1 MVEKKTQ
8 TPKKTVTGLPVNTEA
23 ALCYLGF
30 WVTGL
35 IFLLVEKDNKLIRF
49 HALQS
54 LVTFAPLMML
64 TMFPVIGR
72 VLAPFVWL
80 GIFIIWL
87 VCIVKAFQGEK
98 FKLPLVGE
106 FVEKQLK

>member
-1 MVEKKTQ
+1 MAEEKKEVS
-8 TPKKTVTGLPVNTEA
+8 KKTTMGLPVNTEA

-35 IFLLVEKDNKLIRF
+35 VFLLVEKDNKFIRF

-54 LVTFAPLMML
+54 LATFAPLMML
-64 TMFPVIGR
+64 TMFPVVGWI
-72 VLAPFVWL
+72 LAPFIWL
-80 GIFIIWL
+80 GIFVIWL
-87 VCIVKAFQGEK
+87 VCIVKAFQGDK
-98 FKLPLVGE
+98 FKLPLVGD